1 MQTTN
6 LIKSQN
12 KKLSSIGES
21 LFFAYFL
28 ELTRSSL
35 RLVIDADLAMIYTKN
50 EPITNNDVQTV
61 VIICL
66 TVTMIILHN

>member
-1 MQTTN
+1 MA
-6 LIKSQN
+6 K
-12 KKLSSIGES
+12 S

-28 ELTRSSL
+28 ELIRSSL

-50 EPITNNDVQTV
+50 EPITINDVQTV

-66 TVTMIILHN
+66 TVMMTTPYS